1 MSKIVA
7 SCGSPVLIKL
17 EPNTVVGGA
26 VVEKILVVFFCDG
39 GEDIMCCS
47 WFVVALERNDVIINI
62 YNISI
67 YECIMIYIY
76 IIYILYMIVCVVL
89 ELRCYFFYTPGAS

>member
-26 VVEKILVVFFCDG
+26 VVEKILFFCDG

>member
-1 MSKIVA
+1 MLWWDMSKIVA

-39 GEDIMCCS
+39 GEDIMCF
-47 WFVVALERNDVIINI
+47 WGGMRNDVIINI
-62 YNISI
+62 YDISI

-76 IIYILYMIVCVVL
+76 IYIYIYYIYMIVYVVCCFGVTLVL
-89 ELRCYFFYTPGAS
+89 E